1 MRQLELARLTVG
13 RAGERALLVAEK
25 LGFEQRFR
33 NGRAVDGDKR
43 AVGAWAERVQRTS
56 EQLFARPALALEQHR
71 RIGARRALQR
81 HRYLLQTGI
90 LAHDLRRTTP
100 CCEFF
105 LQQDVLSGETA
116 LCERTLD
123 QEQQMIRIDRLR
135 KEVERA

>member
-56 EQLFARPALALEQHR
+56 EQLFARPAL
-71 RIGARRALQR
+71 QR
-81 HRYLLQTGI
+81 HRDLLQTGI